1 MKYPK
6 YLLAFMFPLMMMLG
20 SFSIYLLVNK
30 IVENYKQKVSKDYS
44 IIIITNEPVL
54 DFNKLSPIQFQKV
67 DKINRKNIINDLK
80 NSASQLSLDILSK
93 QLPYFYEAYLEDF
106 STNEELKEIK
116 RILTKL
122 DSVREVE
129 IFETDHTNLYSLLI
143 LTKKIVTILSII
155 VLTSSFLMLLQQIK
169 IVVYE
174 YSEKISILQL
184 LGASFTYSTK
194 DIVRTVL
201 ISILISLL
209 SVFTLMYLII
219 INFSSVLQ
227 IEFLQII
234 PTFQDMYSEFFLII
248 ISAFIAPFIA
258 FGTLIVKHR
267 INNDI

>member
-6 YLLAFMFPLMMMLG
+6 YLIAFMFPLIMMLG
-20 SFSIYLLVNK
+20 SFSIYLLVHK
-30 IVENYKQKVSKDYS
+30 IVDNYKQKVSNDYS
-44 IIIITNEPVL
+44 IIIITNEPIA
-54 DFNKLSPIQFQKV
+54 DFNKLSTIKFQKV
-67 DKINRKNIINDLK
+67 NRINRESIIDDLK
-80 NSASQLSLDILSK
+80 TSVSQLSLDVLSK

-116 RILTKL
+116 AILTKL

-143 LTKKIVTILSII
+143 LTQKIVTILSLI
-155 VLTSSFLMLLQQIK
+155 VLASSFLMLLQQIK

-174 YSEKISILQL
+174 YSERISILQL
-184 LGASFTYSTK
+184 LGASFTYCTK

-209 SVFTLMYLII
+209 SVFII
-219 INFSSVLQ
+219 MFMIITNFNSVLQ
-227 IEFLQII
+227 IDFLQLI
-234 PTFQDMYSEFFLII
+234 PRFQDMYFEFFLII
-248 ISAFIAPFIA
+248 VSAFIIPFIA
-258 FGTLIVKHR
+258 FGTLILKHR